1 MEELLEQISKRHLG
15 DVASILGFFVSLVGF
30 SWTILLAWRSKKA
43 AEMAQAEVRS
53 VKQAIARSSTIA
65 DFSAA
70 ITTMNEIKRLHRV
83 EAWVILPDRY
93 AALRNMLLSIRSMN
107 PDLREE
113 YRTVIQNAL
122 QQFNDIEKAVE
133 RSLVSNKPL
142 NRARLNAIVSVQVDR
157 LIEIL
162 EEIKR
167 DRGV

>member
-1 MEELLEQISKRHLG
+1 
-15 DVASILGFFVSLVGF
+15 
-30 SWTILLAWRSKKA
+30 
-43 AEMAQAEVRS
+43 
-53 VKQAIARSSTIA
+53 
-65 DFSAA
+65 
-70 ITTMNEIKRLHRV
+70 MNEIKRLHRV

-122 QQFNDIEKAVE
+122 QQFSDIEKAVE

-167 DRGV
+167 DIGV

>member
-1 MEELLEQISKRHLG
+1 M
-15 DVASILGFFVSLVGF
+15 
-30 SWTILLAWRSKKA
+30 W
-43 AEMAQAEVRS
+43 
-53 VKQAIARSSTIA
+53 A
-65 DFSAA
+65 DFSAT
-70 ITTMNEIKRLHRV
+70 ITTMNEIKRRHRD
-83 EAWVILPDRY
+83 EAWVIRPDRY